1 MSPIRWEIKRDFPM
15 TVKDSTRIVILGAGV
30 AGLRVAQRLERRLK
44 PSEAQIILIDENDY
58 HQYLYRIHE
67 VCNLEYKDKEIIIPL
82 SRVLGERVEFLQASV
97 QDIDTRKK
105 IVISDKGDIPYDLCV
120 IALGSHVTYF
130 GIEGL
135 EENTMILSSF
145 DMAKCIRDKIHEL
158 FEKASETGNP
168 PEILIGGGGFTGVEL
183 AGELSDCIPILYE
196 KNNLEYSGTCVSIV
210 EALPTILSGWNEKQ
224 VLLAQKVLKE
234 RDVELLLNDPVS
246 RMTNNKVVMKSGKIY
261 EPDLFVWTGGV
272 RGDPACGL
280 GFQVKG
286 RRISID
292 DYCKAEGYE
301 DIFVAGDSACAVDLD
316 SGRPMPPTA
325 HIAMIQGNIVAE
337 NIIAK
342 LNESPMK
349 KYVYKRAGEI
359 VTLGKTN
366 AVGDLFGFKFSGAF
380 AMFMK
385 KVVHW
390 WYLHSIGGFSLLL
403 ENL

>member
-1 MSPIRWEIKRDFPM
+1 M
-15 TVKDSTRIVILGAGV
+15 TVTDPGRIVILGAGV
-30 AGLRVAQRLERRLK
+30 AGLRVAQRLGRRLK
-44 PSEAQIILIDENDY
+44 PSEASIILIDENDY

-67 VCNLEYKDKEIIIPL
+67 VCNLEYEDKDIIIPL
-82 SRVLGERVEFLQASV
+82 SRILSKSVDIRQASV
-97 QDIDTRKK
+97 QDIDTERKR
-105 IVISDKGDIPYDLCV
+105 VITDKGEIPYDICV

-135 EENTMILSSF
+135 EENSMTLNSF
-145 DMAKCIRDKIHEL
+145 EAAKSIRARIHEL
-158 FEKASETGNP
+158 FEKASETGKP

-183 AGELSDCIPILYE
+183 AGELSDSIYILCE
-196 KNNLEYSGTCVSIV
+196 RHNLESSSKCVSIV
-210 EALPTILSGWNEKQ
+210 EALPAILNGWNEKQ
-224 VLLAQKVLKE
+224 VRLSQKVLRE
-234 RDVELLLNDPVS
+234 RGVELILNDPVS
-246 RMTNNKVVMKSGKIY
+246 RVTNNKVEMKSGKIF

-280 GFQVKG
+280 GFQLKG

-292 DYCKAEGYE
+292 EYCRAEGYE
-301 DIFVAGDSACAVDLD
+301 DVFVAGDSACAVDAG

-325 HIAMIQGNIVAE
+325 HIAMVQGDKVAD
-337 NIIAK
+337 NIIAILK
-342 LNESPMK
+342 GSPMK
-349 KYVYKRAGEI
+349 KYVYNRAGEI

-366 AVGDLFGFKFSGAF
+366 AVGDLFGFKFSGLF
-380 AMFMK
+380 PTYMK